1 MGFDGM
7 CVCVQYKTEKD
18 GIQET
23 RVEHKVVLAS
33 TDDDFDYDAVSMGI
47 NMVHADQK
55 LCKPWTAN
63 IPVMHSGSLTCLL
76 YTSPSPRDFG

>member
-47 NMVHADQK
+47 NMVMVHVDHK
-55 LCKPWTAN
+55 LCKPLTAN
-63 IPVMHSGSLTCLL
+63 VAVMHSLQPLEPPQGADL
-76 YTSPSPRDFG
+76 